1 MKIFIFSTI
10 LLALSLTP
18 CKVQAQGI
26 TLTPKW
32 TAQAQFAGYY
42 VADKLGFYKE
52 EGIDVRVQHPAI
64 SESSFSFMEKGRAP
78 VVIMNLSYAFMEWL
92 NGARIVNIM
101 QTSQENSLMLISH
114 SPIKGPESLHNRKIA
129 VWNHLSQKL
138 LDRLAEHYGL
148 QQTGWIR
155 FNRESTYSFPE
166 LLILVW

>member
-138 LDRLAEHYGL
+138 LDRL
-148 QQTGWIR
+148 QQRSQHIPFR
-155 FNRESTYSFPE
+155 SC
-166 LLILVW
+166 